1 MCWIE
6 NTRNFDLKLANRD
19 IEVYKIV
26 SDASKQFCKSIIQEF
41 IYEANIRYAMDTMEL
56 EESSFGGSLNG
67 GRAISECKHN
77 IKDILSFC
85 EQNKVFPTIIM
96 SNTLITYEEAAR
108 DAIKI
113 LNNSNIYTTY
123 FCVANNEV
131 EKWLLDNGVT
141 SCNIISST
149 TKCLDKKELEK
160 ETKAHGLV
168 VLPENL
174 INRFDI
180 ISKLPIETR
189 SKLEVIVN
197 SACPLNCMA
206 RKKHYNY
213 MSRIALKEKVPKF
226 VCPNYAGNGFLYEL
240 FNTPQF
246 VSNKMINKY
255 IKLGINHFKIQGRTD
270 SDYNLIET
278 FAYYLVKDR
287 YKIMFR
293 ELVQQKQ

>member
-1 MCWIE
+1 MNKKSFKLPGLFE
-6 NTRNFDLKLANRD
+6 KFDLIKKV
-19 IEVYKIV
+19 IEVYNAYPFIFK
-26 SDASKQFCKSIIQEF
+26 KGYIIDSV
-41 IYEANIRYAMDTMEL
+41 YGSN
-56 EESSFGGSLNG
+56 GGNLNG

-96 SNTLITYEEAAR
+96 SNTLVTYEEAAC
-108 DAIKI
+108 DAHAINI
-113 LNNSNIYTTY
+113 LNNFNIPTTY

-131 EKWLLDNGVT
+131 EEWLLDKGVA

-149 TKCLDKKELEK
+149 TKCLDEKDLEK
-160 ETKAHGLV
+160 EAKEHGLV

-180 ISKLPIETR
+180 ISKLPTETR

-197 SACPLNCMA
+197 SACPLDCIA

-213 MSRIALKEKVPKF
+213 MSRVALKEEIPKF
-226 VCPNYAGNGFLYEL
+226 SCPNYNYAGNGFLYEL

-255 IKLGINHFKIQGRTD
+255 IELGINHFKIQGRTD

-278 FAYYLVKDR
+278 FAYYLVKDKYR
-287 YKIMFR
+287 IMFR
-293 ELVQQKQ
+293 ELVQQQMDG

>member
-1 MCWIE
+1 MLTKIKNMNKKLFKLPGLFE
-6 NTRNFDLKLANRD
+6 KFDLIKKV
-19 IEVYKIV
+19 IEVYNAYPFVFKEG
-26 SDASKQFCKSIIQEF
+26 CIIDSV
-41 IYEANIRYAMDTMEL
+41 YGSN
-56 EESSFGGSLNG
+56 GGNLNG

-77 IKDILSFC
+77 IKDILYFC
-85 EQNKVFPTIIM
+85 EQNNVLPTIIM
-96 SNTLITYEEAAR
+96 SNTLVTYEEAAH
-108 DAIKI
+108 DANATKI
-113 LNNSNIYTTY
+113 INNFNVSTTN

-131 EKWLLDNGVT
+131 ERWLLDNGVA

-149 TKCLDKKELEK
+149 TKCLDKKDLEK

-197 SACPLNCMA
+197 SAWPLNCMT
-206 RKKHYNY
+206 RKKHYDY

-226 VCPNYAGNGFLYEL
+226 VCPNYNYAGNGFLYEL

-278 FAYYLVKDR
+278 FAYYLVKEKYR
-287 YKIMFR
+287 IMFR
-293 ELVQQKQ
+293 ELVQQ

>member
-1 MCWIE
+1 MNKKLFKLPGLFE
-6 NTRNFDLKLANRD
+6 KFDLIKKV
-19 IEVYKIV
+19 IEVYNAYPFVFKEG
-26 SDASKQFCKSIIQEF
+26 CIIDSV
-41 IYEANIRYAMDTMEL
+41 YGSN
-56 EESSFGGSLNG
+56 GGNLNG

-77 IKDILSFC
+77 IKDILYFC
-85 EQNKVFPTIIM
+85 EQNNVLPTIIM
-96 SNTLITYEEAAR
+96 SNTLVTYEEAAH
-108 DAIKI
+108 DANATKI
-113 LNNSNIYTTY
+113 INNFNVSTTN
-123 FCVANNEV
+123 FCVANNDV
-131 EKWLLDNGVT
+131 KKWLLDNGVE

-149 TKCLDKKELEK
+149 TKCLNEKDLEK
-160 ETKAHGLV
+160 EAKLYGLV

-180 ISKLPIETR
+180 ISKLSTETR

-206 RKKHYNY
+206 RKNHYDY

-226 VCPNYAGNGFLYEL
+226 VCPNYNYAGNGFLYEL

-255 IKLGINHFKIQGRTD
+255 IELGINHFKIQGRTD

-278 FAYYLVKDR
+278 FAYYLVKEKYR
-287 YKIMFR
+287 IMFR
-293 ELVQQKQ
+293 ELVQQ

>member
-1 MCWIE
+1 MNKKLFKLPGLFE
-6 NTRNFDLKLANRD
+6 KFDLIKKV
-19 IEVYKIV
+19 IEVYNAYPFVFKEG
-26 SDASKQFCKSIIQEF
+26 CIIDSV
-41 IYEANIRYAMDTMEL
+41 YGSN
-56 EESSFGGSLNG
+56 GGNLNG

-77 IKDILSFC
+77 IKDILYFC
-85 EQNKVFPTIIM
+85 EQNNVLPTIIM
-96 SNTLITYEEAAR
+96 SNTLVTYEEAAH
-108 DAIKI
+108 DANATKI
-113 LNNSNIYTTY
+113 INNFNVSTTN

-131 EKWLLDNGVT
+131 ERWLLDNGVA

-149 TKCLDKKELEK
+149 TKCLDKKDLEK
-160 ETKAHGLV
+160 EEKSHGLV

-180 ISKLPIETR
+180 ISKLSTETR

-206 RKKHYNY
+206 RKNHYDY

-226 VCPNYAGNGFLYEL
+226 VCPNYNYAGNGFLYEL

-293 ELVQQKQ
+293 ELVQQQQ

>member
-1 MCWIE
+1 MSKIFFKLPGLFE
-6 NTRNFDLKLANRD
+6 KTDLIKKV
-19 IEVYKIV
+19 IEVYNAYPFVFKEG
-26 SDASKQFCKSIIQEF
+26 CIIDSV
-41 IYEANIRYAMDTMEL
+41 YGSN
-56 EESSFGGSLNG
+56 GGNLNG

-77 IKDILSFC
+77 IKDILYFC
-85 EQNKVFPTIIM
+85 EQNNVLPTIIM
-96 SNTLITYEEAAR
+96 SNTLVTYEEAAH
-108 DAIKI
+108 DANATKI
-113 LNNSNIYTTY
+113 INNFNVSTTN

-131 EKWLLDNGVT
+131 EKWLLDNGVP
-141 SCNIISST
+141 SFNIISST
-149 TKCLDKKELEK
+149 TKCLNEKDLEK
-160 ETKAHGLV
+160 EEKSHGLV

-180 ISKLPIETR
+180 ISKLSTETR

-206 RKKHYNY
+206 RKNHYDY

-226 VCPNYAGNGFLYEL
+226 VCPNYNYAGNGFLYEL

-255 IKLGINHFKIQGRTD
+255 IELGINHFKIQGRTD

-293 ELVQQKQ
+293 ELVQQQQ

>member
-1 MCWIE
+1 MSKIFFKLPGLFE
-6 NTRNFDLKLANRD
+6 KTDLIKKV
-19 IEVYKIV
+19 IEVYNAYPFAFKEGR
-26 SDASKQFCKSIIQEF
+26 IIDSV
-41 IYEANIRYAMDTMEL
+41 YGSN
-56 EESSFGGSLNG
+56 GGSLNG
-67 GRAISECKHN
+67 GRAVCEYKYN

-85 EQNKVFPTIIM
+85 EQNNVFPTIIM
-96 SNTLITYEEAAR
+96 SNILVTYKEAVC
-108 DAIKI
+108 DANATKI
-113 LNNSNIYTTY
+113 LNNFNVSTTN
-123 FCVANNEV
+123 FCVANNDI
-131 EKWLLDNGVT
+131 EKWLLDNGVA

-149 TKCLDKKELEK
+149 TKCLDKKDLEK
-160 ETKAHGLV
+160 ETKSHGLV

-180 ISKLPIETR
+180 ISKLSTETR

-206 RKKHYNY
+206 RKKHYDY

-226 VCPNYAGNGFLYEL
+226 VCPNYNYAGNGFLYEL

-255 IKLGINHFKIQGRTD
+255 IELGINHFKIQGRTD

-293 ELVQQKQ
+293 ELVQQQQ

>member
-1 MCWIE
+1 MSKIFFKLPGLFE
-6 NTRNFDLKLANRD
+6 KTDLIKKV
-19 IEVYKIV
+19 IEVYNAYPFVFKEG
-26 SDASKQFCKSIIQEF
+26 CIIDSV
-41 IYEANIRYAMDTMEL
+41 YGSN
-56 EESSFGGSLNG
+56 GGNLNG

-77 IKDILSFC
+77 IKDILYFC
-85 EQNKVFPTIIM
+85 EQNNVLPTIIM
-96 SNTLITYEEAAR
+96 SNTLVTYEEAAH
-108 DAIKI
+108 DANATKI
-113 LNNSNIYTTY
+113 INNFNVSTTN
-123 FCVANNEV
+123 FCVADNDV
-131 EKWLLDNGVT
+131 EKWLLDNRVP
-141 SCNIISST
+141 SSNIISST
-149 TKCLDKKELEK
+149 TKCLDKKDLEK

-180 ISKLPIETR
+180 ISKLSTETR

-206 RKKHYNY
+206 RKNHYDY

-226 VCPNYAGNGFLYEL
+226 VCPNYNYAGNGFLYEL

-255 IKLGINHFKIQGRTD
+255 IELGINHFKIQGRTD

-293 ELVQQKQ
+293 ELVQQQQ

>member
-1 MCWIE
+1 MNKKFFKLPGLFE
-6 NTRNFDLKLANRD
+6 KFDLIKKV
-19 IEVYKIV
+19 IEVYNAYPFIFK
-26 SDASKQFCKSIIQEF
+26 KGYIIDSV
-41 IYEANIRYAMDTMEL
+41 YGSN
-56 EESSFGGSLNG
+56 GGNLNG

-96 SNTLITYEEAAR
+96 SNTLVTYEEAAC
-108 DAIKI
+108 DAHAINI
-113 LNNSNIYTTY
+113 LNNFNIPTTY

-131 EKWLLDNGVT
+131 EEWLLDKRVA

-149 TKCLDKKELEK
+149 TKCLDEKDLEK
-160 ETKAHGLV
+160 EAKEHGLV

-180 ISKLPIETR
+180 ISKLPTETR

-197 SACPLNCMA
+197 SACPLDCIA

-213 MSRIALKEKVPKF
+213 MSRVALKEEVPKF
-226 VCPNYAGNGFLYEL
+226 SCPNYNYAGNGFLYEL

-255 IKLGINHFKIQGRTD
+255 IELGINHFKIQGRTD

-278 FAYYLVKDR
+278 FAYYLVKDKYR
-287 YKIMFR
+287 IMFR
-293 ELVQQKQ
+293 ELVQQQMDG